1 MSVFRVTRM
10 AMVVAAAVACDSD
23 SVFEPIRHFEYSA
36 ATRQCGPA
44 DGPATAI
51 YLSHDA
57 VGSTEPTTPF
67 VRIYIPVAVEE
78 LSGRV
83 WQLSENSPEGAA
95 WFHSGDATS
104 EIVSSGYMIVAAV
117 GSDRTVQGSV
127 YLEFPGAGR
136 VSGAFAAGWIQ
147 STVTCI

>member
-1 MSVFRVTRM
+1 MSVIRVARM
-10 AMVVAAAVACDSD
+10 AMIVAAAVACDSD

-57 VGSTEPTTPF
+57 VGSTDPSTPF

-83 WQLSENSPEGAA
+83 WQLSEDNPEGSA
-95 WFHSGDATS
+95 WFHSGDASS
-104 EIVSSGYMIVAAV
+104 ELAASGYMIVAVV

-127 YLEFPGAGR
+127 YLEFPDAGR

-147 STVTCI
+147 STVVCP